1 MMDQRAGLGDAY
13 KKSFVE
19 DSGKIPCILI
29 RNEKFL
35 RQVMMNFFLVA
46 EDGGPLTR
54 LPNDWTRWIENG
66 TERSP
71 LRHYMGVRCDPESG
85 KWEKADQ
92 NANGLYY
99 ADMFSEAALYV
110 WLSQGGEG
118 GSAGEGGNGGY
129 VFGSLASVMG
139 VGNGPAGLE
148 DYQLRGVVGGRPS
161 RRRRLMNGRR
171 RARG

>member
-1 MMDQRAGLGDAY
+1 MPVLFMEQGEFEFFWCVVVYD
-13 KKSFVE
+13 
-19 DSGKIPCILI
+19 
-29 RNEKFL
+29 
-35 RQVMMNFFLVA
+35 MNL
-46 EDGGPLTR
+46 E
-54 LPNDWTRWIENG
+54 
-66 TERSP
+66 
-71 LRHYMGVRCDPESG
+71 
-85 KWEKADQ
+85 
-92 NANGLYY
+92 ANGLYY